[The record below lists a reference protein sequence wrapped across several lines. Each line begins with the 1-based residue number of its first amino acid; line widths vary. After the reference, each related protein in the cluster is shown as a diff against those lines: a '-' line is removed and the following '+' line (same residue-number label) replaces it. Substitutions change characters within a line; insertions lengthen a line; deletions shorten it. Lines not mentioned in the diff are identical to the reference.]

1 MKKVTRQK
9 KEKQI
14 LFLIMHKQGVM
25 KETVRNSKNFSVD
38 LGYESLISVL
48 NKASA

>member
-1 MKKVTRQK
+1 MEGIMAKT
-9 KEKQI
+9 I
-14 LFLIMHKQGVM
+14 FLKIFA
-25 KETVRNSKNFSVD
+25 SD